1 MALATPDWRLCRTVI
16 FNDNLFYHPDD
27 YDFFGSVASLFL
39 KKASG
44 TEGLL
49 ALIKN
54 PYLYIG
60 GDLYLFSAV
69 LNIWILRVLEYS
81 VVLPLTS
88 LTYIWTMVLS
98 YFILKEKITKK
109 KIGGVILILIGAICV
124 SL

>member
-1 MALATPDWRLCRTVI
+1 MK
-16 FNDNLFYHPDD
+16 NDNLFYHPDD

-60 GDLYLFSAV
+60 GDLYLFS
-69 LNIWILRVLEYS
+69 VLEYS

>member
-1 MALATPDWRLCRTVI
+1 MK
-16 FNDNLFYHPDD
+16 NDNLFYHPDD

-60 GDLYLFSAV
+60 GDLYLFQQ
-69 LNIWILRVLEYS
+69 
-81 VVLPLTS
+81 
-88 LTYIWTMVLS
+88 
-98 YFILKEKITKK
+98 F
-109 KIGGVILILIGAICV
+109 
-124 SL
+124 

>member
-1 MALATPDWRLCRTVI
+1 MK
-16 FNDNLFYHPDD
+16 NDNLFYHPDD

-109 KIGGVILILIGAICV
+109 KNWWSYSDFDWCDMCI
-124 SL
+124 SLRS

>member
-1 MALATPDWRLCRTVI
+1 MK
-16 FNDNLFYHPDD
+16 NDNLFYHPDD

-60 GDLYLFSAV
+60 FEYMDLKSFGIFSSIA
-69 LNIWILRVLEYS
+69 
-81 VVLPLTS
+81 
-88 LTYIWTMVLS
+88 S
-98 YFILKEKITKK
+98 YFADVYMDD
-109 KIGGVILILIGAICV
+109 GVILFYIEGKNNKEKNWWSYSDFDWCDMCI
-124 SL
+124 SLRS

>member
-1 MALATPDWRLCRTVI
+1 MK
-16 FNDNLFYHPDD
+16 NDNLFYHPDD

-69 LNIWILRVLEYS
+69 LEYS

>member
-1 MALATPDWRLCRTVI
+1 MK
-16 FNDNLFYHPDD
+16 NDNLFYHPDD

-60 GDLYLFSAV
+60 ADLYLFSAV
-69 LNIWILRVLEYS
+69 LNIWILRVLD
-81 VVLPLTS
+81 
-88 LTYIWTMVLS
+88 
-98 YFILKEKITKK
+98 
-109 KIGGVILILIGAICV
+109 GVILFYIEGKNNKEKNWWSYSDFDWCDMCI
-124 SL
+124 SLRS

>member
-1 MALATPDWRLCRTVI
+1 MTIYFIILLIMT
-16 FNDNLFYHPDD
+16 
-27 YDFFGSVASLFL
+27 FFGSVASLFL

-60 GDLYLFSAV
+60 GGLYLFSAV
-69 LNIWILRVLEYS
+69 LNIWILRDLDYS

-98 YFILKEKITKK
+98 YLILKEKITKK

>member
-1 MALATPDWRLCRTVI
+1 MK
-16 FNDNLFYHPDD
+16 NDNLFYHPDD

-49 ALIKN
+49 AMIKN

>member
-1 MALATPDWRLCRTVI
+1 MK
-16 FNDNLFYHPDD
+16 NDNLFYHPDD

-81 VVLPLTS
+81 VVLL
-88 LTYIWTMVLS
+88 YITR
-98 YFILKEKITKK
+98 E
-109 KIGGVILILIGAICV
+109 
-124 SL
+124 